1 MGLFSKRLVP
11 FQVTI
16 CGIGELG
23 LHCEAGVTHVLS
35 LLDPGS
41 PEPEAFG
48 IFDPHRRLELRFHDV
63 IDADPG
69 CVPPERPDVEQLLSF
84 GRDLANAKGAHILV
98 HCHAGVSRS
107 TAAATLILVQ
117 ARPDRPAEEAQSAH
131 SRARRRAPR
140 SARRNR
146 RGGARAL
153 PPCPRARALDD
164 RADDRWRAR
173 PRGGR
178 SRQGLSPRLV
188 CSLITPPLAKRGR
201 ARPCR
206 WRRVSTAQAAS
217 DPYAIGPGGNDHDT
231 KGQYQDVVLE
241 RDTALHRDEAS

>member
-117 ARPDRPAEEAQSAH
+117 ARPDQPAEEALQTVV
-131 SRARRRAPR
+131 RRRPR
-140 SARRNR
+140 AWPNLRILELGDALLGR
-146 RGGARAL
+146 RGEIVVAARAHY
-153 PPCPRARALDD
+153 
-164 RADDRWRAR
+164 
-173 PRGGR
+173 
-178 SRQGLSPRLV
+178 
-188 CSLITPPLAKRGR
+188 
-201 ARPCR
+201 
-206 WRRVSTAQAAS
+206 RR
-217 DPYAIGPGGNDHDT
+217 
-231 KGQYQDVVLE
+231 VLE
-241 RDTALHRDEAS
+241 REPWMIEQMIDGGRGREVAEAGRA

>member
-23 LHCEAGVTHVLS
+23 LQCEAGVTHVLS

-117 ARPDRPAEEAQSAH
+117 ARPDRPAEEALQTVV
-131 SRARRRAPR
+131 RRRPR
-140 SARRNR
+140 AWPNLRILELGDALLGR
-146 RGGARAL
+146 RGEIVVAARAHY
-153 PPCPRARALDD
+153 
-164 RADDRWRAR
+164 
-173 PRGGR
+173 
-178 SRQGLSPRLV
+178 
-188 CSLITPPLAKRGR
+188 
-201 ARPCR
+201 
-206 WRRVSTAQAAS
+206 RR
-217 DPYAIGPGGNDHDT
+217 
-231 KGQYQDVVLE
+231 VLE
-241 RDTALHRDEAS
+241 REPWMIEQMIDGGRGREVAEAGRA